1 MSKQVKRV
9 NRAYTQSNELYE
21 RALRSVPLASQ
32 TFSKSAMNFPRGAT
46 PLFFEKGQGA
56 YVWDYDGNKYIDY
69 LLGLMPIILGYC
81 DPDVDE
87 AIRNQVNNGIIFS
100 MPSDLEIQLAEKLI
114 ELIPCAE
121 MVRFGKNGS
130 DATSAAI
137 RLARAYTKRDRIAV
151 CGYHGWHDW
160 YIGTTPRSLGVPKS
174 VQDLSSKFIFN
185 DLDSLESLL
194 RSSPKGF
201 AAVILEPTGAYEPKN
216 NFLEGVRNLC
226 DKYGVVLVFDEIVT
240 GFRVNMGGAQ
250 RKYGVI
256 PDLSSFGKAMANGMP
271 ISAIVG
277 KHEIMK
283 LMNDIFFSGTF
294 GGETL
299 SLAAAIAT
307 INKLESINAP
317 EVFNRIGKTISNT
330 VQNIITDCEL
340 DEVISVTGANW
351 WPRIAVKAHGSTS
364 QIVVNTLLRQ
374 EMIEQGIFMGSTFN
388 ISIAHDDENIM
399 KETIFGIRKSFESLS
414 EHLKINNPVS
424 KLRGELIKPVFQV
437 R

>member
-1 MSKQVKRV
+1 MKKKFKK
-9 NRAYTQSNELYE
+9 SNILYE
-21 RALRSVPLASQ
+21 RSLKSIPLASQ
-32 TFSKSAMNFPRGAT
+32 TFSKSALNYPLGAS
-46 PLFFEKGQGA
+46 PLFFEKGHGA

-69 LLGLMPIILGYC
+69 VLGLFPIILGYC

-87 AIRNQVNNGIIFS
+87 AIRCQIDNGIIFS
-100 MPSDLEIQLAEKLI
+100 MPSDLEVQLAEKLI
-114 ELIPCAE
+114 KLIPCAE

-137 RLARAYTKRDRIAV
+137 RLARAYTGRDKIAV

-160 YIGTTPRSLGVPKS
+160 YIGTTTRSLGVPKS
-174 VQDLSSKFIFN
+174 VKDLSSKFIFN

-194 RSSPKGF
+194 KSDTTSF

-216 NFLEGVRNLC
+216 NFLEGVRDLC
-226 DKYGVVLVFDEIVT
+226 DRYGVVLIFDEIVT
-240 GFRVNMGGAQ
+240 GFRVDMGGAQ
-250 RKYGVI
+250 KKYGVT

-277 KHEIMK
+277 KNEIMK

-299 SLAAAIAT
+299 SLAAALAT

-317 EVFNRIGKTISNT
+317 EVFNRVGKTISNT
-330 VQNIITDCEL
+330 VQNIIIECEL
-340 DEVISVTGANW
+340 DEVLSITGANW
-351 WPRIAVKAHGSTS
+351 WPRIAVKSNGSSS

-374 EMIEQGIFMGSTFN
+374 EMIEQGIFMGNAFN

-399 KETIFGIRKSFESLS
+399 KETLFGIRKSFESLS
-414 EHLKINNPVS
+414 DHLKINNPSS
-424 KLRGELIKPVFQV
+424 KLRGELVKPVFQV